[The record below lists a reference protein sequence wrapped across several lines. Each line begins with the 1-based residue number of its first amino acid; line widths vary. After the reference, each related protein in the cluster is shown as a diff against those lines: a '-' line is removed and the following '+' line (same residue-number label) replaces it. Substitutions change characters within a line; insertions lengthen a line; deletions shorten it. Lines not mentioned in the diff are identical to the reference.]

1 MLVAGTSL
9 ACTRGGLMIFRDVDF
24 TVKAGEALVLTGPN
38 GSGKTTLLRIIAGL
52 LRPSE
57 GAVRFESTGPDAVL
71 GEEAHY
77 LAHLDPLKPSL
88 TVAENLTFWTEF
100 LGGAVTAND
109 ALCAVRL
116 ERLAQL
122 PAGYLS
128 AGQRR
133 RLSLAR
139 LLAVQRPI
147 WLLDEPIS
155 ALDAAGQVILADMMR
170 QHLASGGLIIAA
182 THGPLGLEGAK
193 TLEMGDGRVGLTSPR
208 SRGEVDA
215 RSASGEGDSPS
226 ARALGEAPSPGLLRN
241 PTPDQVRGRLSPGEP
256 GEVEVSSPS
265 RPLRAILSRDMK
277 VAWRVGGGALMGVLF
292 FLAVVTLVPFALGPD
307 LGLLRGVGPAVLW
320 LGALLASLLALD
332 RLLAV
337 DQEDGSLD
345 LIVTA
350 PAPLELVVA
359 IKAIAH
365 WLTTG
370 VPLVV
375 AAPLFGVMLNIEPAA
390 IAAVTASLLIGTP
403 ALTFIG
409 LIGAALSVAL
419 RRGGI
424 LLPILVLP
432 LTVPVLIFG
441 VAAANA
447 ARGGPVVFGTPFTI
461 LCALTLMSL
470 VIGPFAA
477 AATLRHME

>member
-1 MLVAGTSL
+1 MMLVAGTSL
-9 ACTRGGLMIFRDVDF
+9 ACTRGGLPIFRDVDF

-52 LRPSE
+52 LQPS
-57 GAVRFESTGPDAVL
+57 GGVVRFEGAGPEAVL
-71 GEEAHY
+71 AEEAHY

-88 TVAENLTFWTEF
+88 SVAENLVFWADF
-100 LGGAVTAND
+100 LGSAAAASEVLG
-109 ALCAVRL
+109 AVRL

-122 PAGYLS
+122 PAAYLS

-139 LLAVQRPI
+139 LIAVQRPV
-147 WLLDEPIS
+147 WLLDEPTA

-170 QHLASGGLIIAA
+170 HHLSSGGLIIAA
-182 THGPLGLEGAK
+182 THGPLGLEDAK
-193 TLEMGDGRVGLTSPR
+193 ALEMGDHPPLEGKGRRAPARRSGVKEQPLGYDDPATPTRPPAAGDLPPPGGGEKPPSLPR
-208 SRGEVDA
+208 SI
-215 RSASGEGDSPS
+215 S
-226 ARALGEAPSPGLLRN
+226 
-241 PTPDQVRGRLSPGEP
+241 
-256 GEVEVSSPS
+256 
-265 RPLRAILSRDMK
+265 AILARDMK

-292 FLAVVTLVPFALGPD
+292 FLTVVTLVPFALGPD
-307 LGLLRGVGPAVLW
+307 LGLLRRVGPAVLW

-350 PAPLELVVA
+350 PPPLELVVA
-359 IKAIAH
+359 TKAIAH

-370 VPLVV
+370 VPLVI
-375 AAPLFGVMLNIEPAA
+375 AAPLFGVMLNIEPAV
-390 IAAVTASLLIGTP
+390 IGAVTVSLLIGTA

-447 ARGGPVVFGTPFTI
+447 ARGGPVTFGTPFTI
-461 LCALTLMSL
+461 LCALTLISL
-470 VIGPFAA
+470 VVGPFAA